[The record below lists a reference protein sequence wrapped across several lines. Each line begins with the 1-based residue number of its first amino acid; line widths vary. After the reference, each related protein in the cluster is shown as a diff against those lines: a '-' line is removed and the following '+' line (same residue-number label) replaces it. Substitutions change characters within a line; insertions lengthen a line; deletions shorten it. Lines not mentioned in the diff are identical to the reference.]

1 MIKNTQNIK
10 KEIQTIVDIYK
21 SRDLSKAE
29 MLSKKLIVDYPKSA
43 FLYNLLGLI
52 LTEQEKIEEAIQCYE
67 NGIKADPKFPMIYNN
82 LGLLYFNYKIDNE
95 KAENFYKKSIS
106 IDAKIPEPHN
116 NLGSLYNSINK
127 FDDAIFCYKKAISI
141 NSKFSQ
147 SHHNIGNVYMT
158 IGNFIEAKKHFEEC
172 IKIDSNNSSA
182 HRALSRLTKY
192 VTNNDE
198 HFKELIKI
206 YKKINVDD
214 LVNKSNISFALGKA
228 YEDIKDFDNSYHY
241 YNEANKLYRKK
252 INFSVN
258 SEINKFNE
266 IKETYNKSLYEKYAN
281 SGYQDFSPIFIVGM
295 PRSGTTLVE
304 QIISNHNKVFGAGEV
319 DYIPDL
325 MNKRFSNTNK
335 SLFFKEIL
343 DFNANDFKKVG
354 NDYHLKMKNISNN
367 SERTTDKLP
376 INFLSIGFIKL
387 ILPRSKII
395 HCYRNSKDTCLSIFK
410 NHFPGGKVNF
420 AYNID
425 EIVKYFNLYYDLM
438 DYWNN
443 LLPNFVYNLNYENL
457 ILNTESEI
465 RKLLQFSNLNW
476 TDNCLNFHKNK
487 KPIKTAS
494 DIQARNKIYSSSVNS
509 WKNYDKYLSS
519 YFNKLI

>member
-158 IGNFIEAKKHFEEC
+158 IGNFIEAKKYFEEC

-241 YNEANKLYRKK
+241 YNVANKLYRKK
-252 INFSVN
+252 
-258 SEINKFNE
+258 
-266 IKETYNKSLYEKYAN
+266 L
-281 SGYQDFSPIFIVGM
+281 IF
-295 PRSGTTLVE
+295 
-304 QIISNHNKVFGAGEV
+304 Q
-319 DYIPDL
+319 
-325 MNKRFSNTNK
+325 
-335 SLFFKEIL
+335 
-343 DFNANDFKKVG
+343 
-354 NDYHLKMKNISNN
+354 
-367 SERTTDKLP
+367 
-376 INFLSIGFIKL
+376 
-387 ILPRSKII
+387 
-395 HCYRNSKDTCLSIFK
+395 
-410 NHFPGGKVNF
+410 
-420 AYNID
+420 
-425 EIVKYFNLYYDLM
+425 
-438 DYWNN
+438 
-443 LLPNFVYNLNYENL
+443 
-457 ILNTESEI
+457 
-465 RKLLQFSNLNW
+465 
-476 TDNCLNFHKNK
+476 
-487 KPIKTAS
+487 
-494 DIQARNKIYSSSVNS
+494 
-509 WKNYDKYLSS
+509 
-519 YFNKLI
+519 